1 MEPAQ
6 LFRKAAQ
13 YSELFSEVS
22 LTTKITLG
30 FVFALILMIFGLVSE
45 RCFEHRAYS
54 QRKILFGRAQRLARA
69 RLPPLTSPHG
79 VVSQIPRNHNDNNDD
94 IASVI

>member
-6 LFRKAAQ
+6 LLQKAVQ

-22 LTTKITLG
+22 LTTKITIG
-30 FVFALILMIFGLVSE
+30 FVFALILMVFGLVSE
-45 RCFEHRAYS
+45 RCFEHRVYS
-54 QRKILFGRAQRLARA
+54 QRKILFGRAQRIARA
-69 RLPPLTSPHG
+69 RLPPLSSPHG
-79 VVSQIPRNHNDNNDD
+79 VVSQIPRNHNDNDE